1 MIYKLQER
9 PPVETSH
16 LRLLRKGDG
25 KESGDEELAEHAV
38 CWSRGTGVAKIS
50 NI

>member
-1 MIYKLQER
+1 MYKLQER
-9 PPVETSH
+9 HPAETPH

-38 CWSRGTGVAKIS
+38 CWAKGRGVAKIRH
-50 NI
+50 I